1 MTVKGESSLPQL
13 PLAANLCL
21 QLKTEL
27 EGNPTPPPTP
37 PALQQEYTVEE
48 HNTDKANQY
57 QSGVNPQVGPAG
69 AYHSRDRL
77 TVVQNAPSSTAIT
90 DLGAGSI
97 GDCNPSHPACGAGS
111 LMPVEAAGTGLL
123 EGLGGASQDT
133 PSLTSGQELRT
144 GLRNNT
150 GNISYSQ

>member
-1 MTVKGESSLPQL
+1 MTVKGESSLLQL

-37 PALQQEYTVEE
+37 PALPQEYNNEE
-48 HNTDKANQY
+48 YNADEANQY
-57 QSGVNPQVGPAG
+57 RSGVNSQVGSAG

-77 TVVQNAPSSTAIT
+77 TVVQNAPSSTTVT
-90 DLGAGSI
+90 DAGSI

-111 LMPVEAAGTGLL
+111 SMLVEAAGTGFL

-133 PSLTSGQELRT
+133 PSITSGQELRT